1 MNNMNYDLE
10 AKRKIK
16 KLESENEKINN
27 INQQGEELQKEAEYV
42 NNLEFKIRKQIAAI
56 GATISLGVC
65 FGILCHSI
73 AAKIDE
79 QQYRDISTKKIVSY
93 DTLETNLETLRVGAE
108 ELELDYSENN
118 SNFSNLSDFI
128 NEDGTI
134 NIKRILVSIYTIDF
148 CTVFFIII
156 GILESIKKT
165 KMELAEHE
173 SLKVLE
179 ERIHL
184 IKQEYDNKL
193 REIEE
198 LKNDLIQFIM
208 EYNDSIIDKTII
220 SESVKLIRTC
230 N

>member
-65 FGILCHSI
+65 FGILGHSI

-79 QQYRDISTKKIVSY
+79 QQYRDISTKNAVSY
-93 DTLETNLETLRVGAE
+93 ETLETNLETLRVGAE

-220 SESVKLIRTC
+220 SESVKLIRTF

>member
-42 NNLEFKIRKQIAAI
+42 NNLEFKIRKQIATI

-79 QQYRDISTKKIVSY
+79 QQYTDISTKNAVSY
-93 DTLETNLETLRVGAE
+93 ETLETNLETLRVGAE

-165 KMELAEHE
+165 KMELAEYE
-173 SLKVLE
+173 SLKILE

>member
-16 KLESENEKINN
+16 KLESENEKIND
-27 INQQGEELQKEAEYV
+27 INQQGEELQKETEYV

-65 FGILCHSI
+65 FGILAHSI

-79 QQYRDISTKKIVSY
+79 QQYTDISTKNAVSY
-93 DTLETNLETLRVGAE
+93 ETLDTNLETLRVSAE